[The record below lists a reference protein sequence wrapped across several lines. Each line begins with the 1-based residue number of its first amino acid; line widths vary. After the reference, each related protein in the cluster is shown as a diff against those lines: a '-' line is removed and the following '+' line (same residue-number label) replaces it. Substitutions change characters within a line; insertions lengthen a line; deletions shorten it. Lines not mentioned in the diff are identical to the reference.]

1 MAVPLRLRRSSVV
14 LAAAFSCYSLSL
26 LAAQQATPPATS
38 TTHDQI
44 EAAHSAMRPGTAD
57 PARDAARLTDAVAKP
72 GDAIKSPAV
81 PRRNFIDTIIFD
93 RIKKDGVPHA
103 GLSTDE
109 EFVRRA
115 YMDAIGLPPTAD
127 EVRAFV
133 ADKSRDKRDV
143 LIDTLIA
150 NDGFA
155 ELWAWYWGDLL
166 RMSNEAGP
174 GAASFH
180 YWFKEQLRVDRPYDL
195 LVHDVLTP
203 SAKVHAT
210 LPSLAMI
217 GRSNQLK
224 SRMVESPDDYR
235 ISNRLDHLD
244 ALTIDVSRV
253 FLGVNTSCVSCH
265 DGRNHL
271 EPINGYLTQRTR
283 KEFFQMAAF
292 FGTTRLIG
300 NWNDKSKNVDRDLQ
314 VDDLAKG
321 YDAGDDAPFLT
332 LAESQFPRARGV
344 HEPAFMLTG
353 EKPRPGHDP
362 RAELARMITTHPQFA
377 RATVNLLWGRLMT
390 VGFVEPYDSFDLSR
404 LTGADPQPTNTELLE
419 ALAGDFRASGFR
431 LQHTIKTIMKSN
443 AYQLSARFPG
453 EWNDRYLSYYPRHY
467 ARVMTGPEVID
478 ALATVTKV
486 PMRFN
491 QAGQTV
497 GLVKH
502 LTAPTDIGR
511 GGEGQPVDALMQSFF
526 QSNRRTPAQAG
537 NRPSTLQA
545 LLLMRSTVVN
555 DRVRIDAKGQVAELV
570 ASPRTDAQL
579 VDEIYLSTLAR
590 RPSEGE
596 AQVARAAIA
605 TSRSAGAEN
614 LLWALINSPE
624 FLVIQ

>member
-1 MAVPLRLRRSSVV
+1 
-14 LAAAFSCYSLSL
+14 
-26 LAAQQATPPATS
+26 
-38 TTHDQI
+38 
-44 EAAHSAMRPGTAD
+44 
-57 PARDAARLTDAVAKP
+57 
-72 GDAIKSPAV
+72 
-81 PRRNFIDTIIFD
+81 
-93 RIKKDGVPHA
+93 
-103 GLSTDE
+103 
-109 EFVRRA
+109 
-115 YMDAIGLPPTAD
+115 
-127 EVRAFV
+127 
-133 ADKSRDKRDV
+133 
-143 LIDTLIA
+143 
-150 NDGFA
+150 
-155 ELWAWYWGDLL
+155 
-166 RMSNEAGP
+166 
-174 GAASFH
+174 
-180 YWFKEQLRVDRPYDL
+180 
-195 LVHDVLTP
+195 
-203 SAKVHAT
+203 
-210 LPSLAMI
+210 
-217 GRSNQLK
+217 
-224 SRMVESPDDYR
+224 MVESVDDYR

-253 FLGVNTSCVSCH
+253 FLGLNTSCVSCH

-271 EPINGYLTQRTR
+271 EPINGYLTERTR
-283 KEFFQMAAF
+283 KEFFQMSAF
-292 FGTTRLIG
+292 FGKTRLIG

-377 RATVNLLWGRLMT
+377 RATVNLLWSRLMT
-390 VGFVEPYDSFDLSR
+390 VGFVEPFDAFDLSR
-404 LTGADPQPTNTELLE
+404 LGGKDPQPTNPALLE
-419 ALAGDFRASGFR
+419 ALATDFRAGGFR

-491 QAGQTV
+491 QSGQTV

-502 LTAPTDIGR
+502 LSAPTDVGR

-526 QSNRRTPAQAG
+526 QSNRRTPPQAG

-570 ASPRTDAQL
+570 ASPRTDAEL
-579 VDEIYLSTLAR
+579 VDEIYLSTLSR
-590 RPSEGE
+590 GPSLAE
-596 AQVARAAIA
+596 AQVALEAVRKN
-605 TSRSAGAEN
+605 RSGGAEN